1 MAWIAPKDFNISIL
15 KKLASMSLGAL
26 VAIDGIVLL
35 AIPNAPGTLDWGIA
49 GEVIGNTLGYL
60 SATRWE
66 KVSLRALLNKI
77 DGAHPYNTY
86 SKSVPAEYD

>member
-35 AIPNAPGTLDWGIA
+35 AIPNAPGTLD
-49 GEVIGNTLGYL
+49 
-60 SATRWE
+60 
-66 KVSLRALLNKI
+66 
-77 DGAHPYNTY
+77 
-86 SKSVPAEYD
+86 